1 MYVKS
6 KRYNKKYGTLT
17 KDVYKQK
24 TVYQRAYHSLF
35 VFYRIL
41 LTVILVYMHKYPLY
55 QISIFSIM
63 QVMMIAYLIKFRPFR
78 SELIQIFVV
87 TDELTIIVGLL
98 LLYFMWEHQN
108 NIQNSLN
115 V

>member
-17 KDVYKQK
+17 KDVFKQK
-24 TVYQRAYHSLF
+24 TVYQRAYYSLF

-41 LTVILVYMHKYPLY
+41 LTVILVYMYRYPLY

-63 QVMMIAYLIKFRPFR
+63 QVTMIAYLIKFRPFR
-78 SELIQIFVV
+78 LELLQIFVV
-87 TDELTIIVGLL
+87 TDELTIIVGLI
-98 LLYFMWEHQN
+98 LLYFMWEHQH

>member
-41 LTVILVYMHKYPLY
+41 LTVILVYMYNYPLY